1 MAVKINETIIVSSTM
16 INAKAGIARLCVP
29 VEGADTFRGEP
40 LSKYQNNDIVEL
52 HFRVSGGNRRQ
63 LVKNV
68 LIDPK
73 ERFNLVLVDY
83 SGTADTDEFAEHL
96 SESLKLSSEQFN
108 SIVTALNTG
117 TFPIVVQPN
126 LTHFQAYKSAITL
139 SAEDQSGKMAAAY
152 SVSKRIAMGLIE
164 EVEEEAPPPEH
175 VLEWVGNHWIP
186 ENMRPLFKA
195 LNTMAAAGGIMNV
208 LLTGPSGYG
217 KTSTFEAL
225 AEHLGYTFLRVNCA
239 TVMDTEA
246 WFGYHEARDGSTVF
260 IPTDFTK
267 AVREGKA
274 VILLDEANRIEP
286 WLANSLLPMLDHARC
301 TTVHGEHVAVAPSV
315 IFGLTMNIGVMYAG
329 THTTDA
335 AFMNRMDAVER
346 VSAPPRDIEI
356 SIINRVFPKVR
367 EIEVKKMVMM
377 LEEVRTAIEKH
388 QLEIDASTRT
398 ALKMTNLVSVG
409 LTPRQAARYVLIN
422 SIASVEDRKPVIDIV
437 NSRLG
442 TEE

>member
-1 MAVKINETIIVSSTM
+1 MSPVKINETVVVSGSM
-16 INAKAGIARLCVP
+16 INASAGIARLCVP
-29 VEGADTFRGEP
+29 IEGSDTFRATP
-40 LSKYQNNDIVEL
+40 LNKYENGDVLEL

-63 LVKNV
+63 LVKHV
-68 LIDPK
+68 KIDPK
-73 ERFNLVLVDY
+73 DRFTLTMVDY
-83 SGTADTDEFAEHL
+83 SGEAEADEVAEHIA
-96 SESLKLSSEQFN
+96 STLKLSQEQMNNVMTALYNNQMPVVLQPGLTHFAAYK
-108 SIVTALNTG
+108 ALNT
-117 TFPIVVQPN
+117 
-126 LTHFQAYKSAITL
+126 LMAM
-139 SAEDQSGKMAAAY
+139 DQSGKMAAAY
-152 SVSKRIAMGLIE
+152 AVTKRAATAITE
-164 EVEEEAPPPEH
+164 EDEEEAPAAP
-175 VLEWVGNHWIP
+175 VLEWIGNHWIP

-195 LNTMAAAGGIMNV
+195 LDTMAAAGGIMNV

-267 AVREGKA
+267 AVRQGKA

-301 TTVHGEHVAVAPSV
+301 TTVHGEEVKVAPSV

-335 AFMNRMDAVER
+335 AFMNRMDAIER
-346 VSAPPRDIEI
+346 VSPPPREVEI
-356 SIINRVFPKVR
+356 KIVQKVFPDVR
-367 EIEVKKMVMM
+367 EMELKKMVMM
-377 LEEVRTAIEKH
+377 VEEVRAAIEKN

-398 ALKMTNLVSVG
+398 LLKMTNLVNLG

-422 SIASVEDRKPVIDIV
+422 SIQNLEDRKPVIDIV